1 MNPQN
6 NIIKTGFQLFVLLSN
21 SDEWHLMC
29 LNIIPSFDFGK
40 LLKFLYKCNF
50 SPNGY
55 SKTQN
60 NFLRC
65 HSSEFDSKTDKWKP
79 VLIILFWG
87 FMVIMSHLLVTCL
100 KRGLFIGIYTVS

>member
-1 MNPQN
+1 MA
-6 NIIKTGFQLFVLLSN
+6 
-21 SDEWHLMC
+21 SDV
-29 LNIIPSFDFGK
+29 LNIIPSLDFGK

-60 NFLRC
+60 NCIRC